1 MGDQR
6 LLGAT
11 LGGRQVAKVAVEDFM
26 SLVLEDEGWQE
37 GLAQDLIT
45 AVIQRLE
52 TMFPAGSELTE
63 SRVDQLRDALRSL
76 SGPLSPADRGL
87 SAAARVERLL
97 ASVGG
102 SA

>member
-1 MGDQR
+1 MGDHR

-11 LGGRQVAKVAVEDFM
+11 LGGRRVATVAVEDFM

-37 GLAQDLIT
+37 GLAQELIT

-52 TMFPAGSELTE
+52 MMFPPGSELAE
-63 SRVDQLRDALRSL
+63 SRADQLREALRTL
-76 SGPLSPADRGL
+76 SSPLSPSQRGL